1 MATEPISEEV
11 VGSCVDSHGSAIGMP
26 QLCFDWFPNQIFWL
40 VITLVVIFLVLSRV
54 ALPRIAAILAERQGT
69 ITNDL
74 AAAED
79 LKAKAVE
86 AEEAYNKALA
96 DARAE
101 AQRIAAEARA
111 EIQADLDDAIA
122 KADAEIAFYQALVEH
137 SLSIMEVH
145 RRKGSLLD
153 FNGVQLAEG
162 PWPKKAYFDA
172 LNRARR
178 RDASPIFNYGY
189 TRPRVLSRCR
199 LDVTRRIATDDT
211 NSVVVI
217 CAERVGDVGEGVNA
231 ERRSLVARIAE
242 VAVVDDEGVVA
253 IEEDGGLHDGRG

>member
-1 MATEPISEEV
+1 MATEPIAAEAA
-11 VGSCVDSHGSAIGMP
+11 GSCVDSHGSAIGMP

-101 AQRIAAEARA
+101 AQRIAAQARA
-111 EIQADLDDAIA
+111 EIQEGLDDAIA
-122 KADAEIAFYQALVEH
+122 KADAEIAAKAAESEKAIADIRAGALE
-137 SLSIMEVH
+137 SI
-145 RRKGSLLD
+145 
-153 FNGVQLAEG
+153 Q
-162 PWPKKAYFDA
+162 
-172 LNRARR
+172 
-178 RDASPIFNYGY
+178 
-189 TRPRVLSRCR
+189 
-199 LDVTRRIATDDT
+199 
-211 NSVVVI
+211 
-217 CAERVGDVGEGVNA
+217 
-231 ERRSLVARIAE
+231 
-242 VAVVDDEGVVA
+242 VVA
-253 IEEDGGLHDGRG
+253 KDTAAELVTALGGKADTDVIDGAVDAQMKG